1 MQKKGFLRING
12 FELINLQKA
21 RKNLQPIK
29 SKWNIHT
36 DTLRTIRYF

>member
-12 FELINLQKA
+12 FELINLHNP
-21 RKNLQPIK
+21 RKNIGPIK

>member
-12 FELINLQKA
+12 FELINLQTS
-21 RKNLQPIK
+21 RKNLHPIK